1 MTDLEAELQLVT
13 RELAAKRAEYTSI
26 DAQVKG
32 LEARQAAL
40 RRALADADRG
50 PVDASEL
57 TTMVRNDAIIA
68 VLEKAGRPMRIQ
80 EIVDALHAAGR
91 TWERNT
97 DIQFYLSNLKKKER
111 VVWVGRGV
119 YALPGF

>member
-1 MTDLEAELQLVT
+1 
-13 RELAAKRAEYTSI
+13 
-26 DAQVKG
+26 
-32 LEARQAAL
+32 
-40 RRALADADRG
+40 
-50 PVDASEL
+50 
-57 TTMVRNDAIIA
+57 MVRKDAIIA
-68 VLEKAGRPMRIQ
+68 VLDKAGRPMRIR

-111 VVWVGRGV
+111 VVWVDRGV